1 MFMNKHDFVDW
12 VLSEMKKTGLRQAEL
27 SRIGMIDSGYVS
39 HVLNREQKP
48 GDAFCHAV
56 AIALNI
62 REQEVRY
69 KAGLT
74 KEKPID
80 YDAPGLRELCDEAL
94 SLTPDQRYHVVN
106 LMRMLKDGSLSVS
119 VYNAETD
126 PNE

>member
-1 MFMNKHDFVDW
+1 MNKFDFIDW
-12 VLSEMKKTGLRQAEL
+12 VKSEMQSKRLRRTEL
-27 SRIGMIDSGYVS
+27 AKVGGINHGYVS
-39 HVLNREQKP
+39 HVLNREQPP

-56 AIALNI
+56 AVTLDI

-69 KAGLT
+69 RAGLT

-94 SLTPDQRYHVVN
+94 SLTPDQRYHIVS

-119 VYNAETD
+119 VYNTEMD
-126 PNE
+126 PSE

>member
-1 MFMNKHDFVDW
+1 MNKFDFIDW
-12 VLSEMKKTGLRQAEL
+12 VKSEMQHHRLRRTEL
-27 SRIGMIDSGYVS
+27 ARLGGINHGYVS
-39 HVLNREQKP
+39 HVLNRGQPP

-56 AIALNI
+56 AVALDI
-62 REQEVRY
+62 SEQEIRY
-69 KAGLT
+69 RAGIT

-94 SLTPDQRYHVVN
+94 SLTPDQRYHVIS

-119 VYNAETD
+119 GYNAETD